1 MIIYLHGFDS
11 SSPGNHEKVLQLK
24 FIDDDVR
31 FINYSTLHPK
41 HDMQFLL
48 KEVHKLVKERQDES
62 PLICGV
68 GLGGYWSERI
78 GFLCGIKQAIF
89 NPNLFPYENMPGKI
103 DRPEEYED
111 IATKCVENFRMKNR
125 GNCLV
130 FLSTQDE
137 VLNSQ
142 RSSEV
147 LSPFYEIIWD
157 ESESHKFKKISHHL
171 QKLKAF
177 KNT

>member
-11 SSPGNHEKVLQLK
+11 SSPGNHEKVMQLK

-31 FINYSTLHPK
+31 FVNYSTLHPR

-48 KEVHKLVKERQDES
+48 NEVHKLVSESKDPS

-68 GLGGYWSERI
+68 GLGGYWSERV

-89 NPNLFPYENMPGKI
+89 NPNLFPYENMQGKI

-111 IATKCVENFRMKNR
+111 IATKCVENFRQKNQGR
-125 GNCLV
+125 CLV

-142 RSSEV
+142 RSAEV
-147 LSPFYEIIWD
+147 LSPFYEVIWD
-157 ESESHKFKKISHHL
+157 EVETHKFKQISHHL
-171 QKLKAF
+171 QRIKQF
-177 KNT
+177 KQA